1 LYLGVTG
8 QPGVDYPALTS
19 IPTTSFSCR
28 GLRGGYYADL
38 ETNCQV
44 GDIDITYDATAR
56 FEQKS
61 TRIDAQ
67 SGDCY
72 TVTDYGNSNI
82 FRMSVKNMYIH
93 AK

>member
-1 LYLGVTG
+1 MTG

-19 IPTTSFSCR
+19 IPATSFSCR

-44 GDIDITYDATAR
+44 GDIDITYLVR

-61 TRIDAQ
+61 LRLTLNDCQLRIIDIQ
-67 SGDCY
+67 
-72 TVTDYGNSNI
+72 TFV
-82 FRMSVKNMYIH
+82 MSEKKI
-93 AK
+93 